1 MTASDDARFAAL
13 PDFVLGPVSV
23 FRFDGGDDDLLTGGW
38 GATGLS
44 AGPDPLPPDASSEV
58 LRRHA
63 LAHNYRGL
71 IDVSEGGGYGRFFG
85 PTVGGDVGRDGRIPG
100 REYRVL
106 ADDGSGAERVALM
119 VQVPDGFSP
128 ESGGLVAAA
137 SSGSRGIYGAVGV
150 VGEWALKRGL
160 AVAYTDKGTG
170 VGVHDLDRDRSVRL
184 DGALAVGDDS
194 HTLFRVHS
202 SGEDMAGEDMN
213 RYRAAFPG
221 RVAVKHAHSRRN
233 PERRWGHYLLRAV
246 RFAFYVLNRPEIRG
260 AGPVLTPARL
270 PVIAAGISNGG
281 AAALRAA
288 EADREGLIRAVVA
301 SEPNVQPR
309 PEPELVLRQGDRTWR
324 YPAHSRSLLDVHTLF
339 HLYQPVI
346 NLAPD
351 LATAPFNLL
360 DPILCDNRRK
370 EMIRLGIL
378 PQGTAAESAAAA
390 GRRLAQR
397 GILPDSDILAPAHCA
412 FGVSEAIA
420 VTYASAYGRF
430 GVTESV
436 AGYGVATLAPDL
448 TPQAPDSELLRNLFA
463 AGAGIPPMPARPLS
477 EAQMAWLTARHP
489 EMTFPAPPV
498 GGLDWINEHSR
509 GGPRLSRYSISP
521 WGVMDLNLRGALA
534 LRGLATGRDFS
545 GAPLSGSEAE
555 AHERVAAGIAEVR
568 ATGDIGDR
576 PAIIVHGRADAV
588 LPPNHAARPYFGL
601 HRMVAGAR
609 GRLRYL
615 EVAHAHHMDA
625 FNALPGFDARF
636 VPLHLYLVRALDR
649 MWDHLRGRG
658 DLPPDQVIRARPR
671 GVDEAGAVPPL
682 SDRNVPGIAADPP
695 EADRIRFSENTVWIP
710 E

>member
-1 MTASDDARFAAL
+1 MTGPDDVHFAGL
-13 PDFVLGPVSV
+13 PDFVLGPVAV
-23 FRFDGGDDDLLTGGW
+23 FRFDGGDDDLLTGGG
-38 GATGLS
+38 GASGLS
-44 AGPDPLPPDASSEV
+44 AGPGPLPPDASPEV

-85 PTVGGDVGRDGRIPG
+85 PTISGDVGRGGRIPG

-106 ADDGSGAERVALM
+106 SDDGSGAERVALM

-128 ESGGLVAAA
+128 ETGGLVAAA

-170 VGVHDLDRDRSVRL
+170 VGVHDLGRNRSVRL
-184 DGALAVGDDS
+184 DGALLDGDAP
-194 HTLFRVHS
+194 HTLFRVDS
-202 SGEDMAGEDMN
+202 SDEDLD
-213 RYRAAFPG
+213 RYRAALPG

-233 PERRWGHYLLRAV
+233 PERLWGHYLLRAV

-288 EADREGLIRAVVA
+288 EVDREGLIHAVVA

-309 PEPELVLRQGDRTWR
+309 PEPELLLRQGDRTWR

-378 PQGTAAESAAAA
+378 PQGTAAESAALVR
-390 GRRLAQR
+390 RRLADR

-412 FGVSEAIA
+412 FGISEAIA
-420 VTYASAYGRF
+420 IAYASAYGRF

-436 AGYGVATLAPDL
+436 AGHGVAALGPDL
-448 TPQAPDSELLRNLFA
+448 SPQAPDSESMRNVFS

-489 EMTFPAPPV
+489 EMTFPAPPA
-498 GGLDWINEHSR
+498 GGLDWINEESR
-509 GGPRLSRYSISP
+509 GGPRLSRYSLSES
-521 WGVMDLNLRGALA
+521 GVMDLNLRGALA
-534 LRGLATGRDFS
+534 LRGLAAGRDFS
-545 GAPLSGSEAE
+545 GAPLSGSEAQ

-568 ATGDIGDR
+568 AAGDIGDR
-576 PAIIVHGRADAV
+576 PAIILHGRADAV
-588 LPPNHAARPYFGL
+588 LPPNHTARPYFGL
-601 HRMVAGAR
+601 HRLVEGSR
-609 GRLRYL
+609 SRLRYL

-636 VPLHLYLVRALDR
+636 VPLHLYLVRALDW
-649 MWDHLRGRG
+649 MWDHLRGRV
-658 DLPPDQVIRARPR
+658 DLPPDQVIRTTPR
-671 GVDEAGAVPPL
+671 GVDEAGAVHPL
-682 SDRNVPGIAADPP
+682 SDRNVPGIAADPL